1 MPLLL
6 LSLPLLLALLPVVV
20 ERVRLLLL
28 SLLLLLL
35 LLLLPGSVVPKVL
48 AAEPLHFLA
57 AASEFDRRTLV
68 LLDQPLPHPVRGGRT
83 LMLLRLLKVDAAGA
97 EEGLEVFVGTEGAWE
112 KAESLSNNERIF
124 ISHMWSNQ
132 CIVSLTC
139 SLALP

>member
-6 LSLPLLLALLPVVV
+6 LSLPLLLTLLPVVV

-35 LLLLPGSVVPKVL
+35 LLLLSGSVVPKVL

-83 LMLLRLLKVDAAGA
+83 LVLLRLLKADAAGA

-112 KAESLSNNERIF
+112 KAES
-124 ISHMWSNQ
+124 
-132 CIVSLTC
+132 
-139 SLALP
+139 